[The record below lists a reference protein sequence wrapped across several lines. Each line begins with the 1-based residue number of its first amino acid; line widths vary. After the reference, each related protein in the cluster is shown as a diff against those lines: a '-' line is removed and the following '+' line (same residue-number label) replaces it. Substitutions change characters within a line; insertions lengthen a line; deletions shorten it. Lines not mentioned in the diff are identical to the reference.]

1 MKKYFSILFVFV
13 FLITG
18 ITGCNNNDA
27 ITTEESEIVEVETQE
42 ETEEVVDISTE
53 DSEDENQETD
63 TVAETSEISIGVMT
77 GPTGVGAINMIA
89 DSINEE
95 SELNITET
103 ISGTPDVI
111 VSGIGS
117 GDLDFAVVP
126 ANLASILFNNTEGK
140 IKALA
145 TNNMGVVYILDTNG
159 EINSFEDLKG
169 KTIVAAGKGT
179 TPEFVF
185 RKVATENGIDPD
197 NDLTLDFKSEAAE
210 VAQSLISGQ
219 AEIGLLPEP
228 MVTNVLMKNENAR
241 IAIDLNEEWQNVT
254 DSELITSVLIGR
266 VDAMEN
272 IDTEKFL
279 DEFEA
284 SINEA
289 TQNPEDTAKYA
300 AEYEIASEEL
310 ILNSIDN
317 LNLKY
322 MEKEELKTNLESYFN
337 VLFELNPSSIGGSL
351 PGEEFYYMGQ

>member
-1 MKKYFSILFVFV
+1 MKKIIRLMLVFSLLLVV
-13 FLITG
+13 VV
-18 ITGCNNNDA
+18 GCSNNETNNTETA
-27 ITTEESEIVEVETQE
+27 VTEENVVVDETTDVSE
-42 ETEEVVDISTE
+42 ETEEDLK
-53 DSEDENQETD
+53 D
-63 TVAETSEISIGVMT
+63 TSLEKTQINLGIMT
-77 GPTGVGAINMIA
+77 GPTGVGSVNLIEN
-89 DSINEE
+89 SKEGNSSFEINE
-95 SELNITET
+95 T
-103 ISGTPDVI
+103 IAGTPDVL
-111 VSGIGS
+111 VSSLAS

-284 SINEA
+284 SINET